1 MSQFDQPF
9 YLHVSFVCFW
19 IVTSKSLHVK
29 VCTTLISAI
38 LVELFVVFSSS
49 FDSLF
54 NFNISTSCAV
64 VVIPIAPLLSLIDNV
79 DVLLIF
85 VIELCTHDVQHV
97 GTWDGGETKVS
108 LSSRISTESRVKPV
122 IGLSGAYIDSGSNK
136 W

>member
-19 IVTSKSLHVK
+19 IVTSKGLHVK
-29 VCTTLISAI
+29 VCTSLISSI
-38 LVELFVVFSSS
+38 LIELFIVLSRS

-54 NFNISTSCAV
+54 NFHVSASGAV
-64 VVIPIAPLLSLIDNV
+64 VIISKAPLLSFVDNV